1 VTASAPQASGGP
13 RRRRRAL
20 TLIALAL
27 VCGGLA
33 ASQVAGRV
41 REVESAVGAPVP
53 VVVMARDVA
62 AGAKLRPADLA
73 VRQVPERF
81 ASPDA
86 LAAPEEAIGT
96 PVAAPLVRGSQ
107 LTAAALGAPAGE
119 GPDGPTPGPLRRGQR
134 AVDVAVAGGAA
145 LAAGA
150 GAGTRVDVLV
160 STDPGSGPGTSFL
173 ALEGVELLGV
183 GGSPTG
189 GGAGIDAGPDEG
201 AEPTGAA
208 TTVTLRVT
216 VRQAVYLTA
225 AQNFAREVRLL
236 PRPPGDRG
244 RSGRTAVSA
253 DGL

>member
-1 VTASAPQASGGP
+1 MTASAPQASGGP

-62 AGAKLRPADLA
+62 AGAKLGAADLA

-86 LAAPEEAIGT
+86 LAGPEEAIGT
-96 PVAAPLVRGSQ
+96 PVAAPLARGSQ

-119 GPDGPTPGPLRRGQR
+119 GPDGLTAGPLRRGQR
-134 AVDVAVAGGAA
+134 AVEVAVAGGEA

-160 STDPGSGPGTSFL
+160 STDPDSGPGTSFL

-183 GGSPTG
+183 GGSPAG
-189 GGAGIDAGPDEG
+189 GAAGIDEQ